1 MNEIMKAMLLQMLQ
15 SYVSMSMYAV
25 QKQTLTQRR
34 PNQWQIDNA
43 FQSMFQNVPQ
53 YAMQAQQPLQQM
65 GQGVDLTQVQNLV
78 TQIAGNAPQQ
88 GQVAQ
93 PPPVPPAPGH
103 WQWDDTKQDYKWIP
117 NP

>member
-43 FQSMFQNVPQ
+43 FQGMFQNVPQ
-53 YAMQAQQPLQQM
+53 FAMQCQQPTLDVNKPT
-65 GQGVDLTQVQNLV
+65 VDPA
-78 TQIAGNAPQQ
+78 QIQAMITALSNAAPQQ
-88 GQVAQ
+88 PVVPQ
-93 PPPVPPAPGH
+93 PSATP
-103 WQWDDTKQDYKWIP
+103 
-117 NP
+117 

>member
-43 FQSMFQNVPQ
+43 FQGMFQNVPQ
-53 YAMQAQQPLQQM
+53 FAMQAQQPMQQLNQPMDINSLQS
-65 GQGVDLTQVQNLV
+65 LV
-78 TQIAGNAPQQ
+78 TQLAGQAPQQ
-88 GQVAQ
+88 PVTP
-93 PPPVPPAPGH
+93 PPPVTP
-103 WQWDDTKQDYKWIP
+103 
-117 NP
+117 